1 MKDIF
6 YFGEEV
12 KDYNVR
18 VLNEREVRAGA
29 GILFVLAMTAF
40 FNAFLIG
47 NYVYLKIFVILFLID
62 FVIRV
67 FINPKFSPSLILGRF
82 VVSKQ
87 KVEYAGAPQ
96 KKFAWG
102 IGIALALTM
111 FIIVVL
117 LDITGPIN
125 FAICLVCL
133 TVLFLETSFGI
144 CLGCTIYNWFNK
156 EKAKLCPGG
165 ACELQIKQKIQQIT
179 PVQIVIV
186 IAFVVFMILISRFF
200 LVL

>member
-6 YFGEEV
+6 QFGEEV
-12 KDYNVR
+12 KGYDVR
-18 VLNEREVRAGA
+18 VMNEREVRAAA

-40 FNAFLIG
+40 FNALLVG
-47 NYVYLKIFVILFLID
+47 NYTFLKIFVILFLTD
-62 FVIRV
+62 FLIRV

-102 IGIALALTM
+102 IGIALAATM
-111 FIIVVL
+111 FVIVVL
-117 LDITGPIN
+117 FNITGPII

-144 CLGCTIYNWFNK
+144 CVGCKTYYLAIQL
-156 EKAKLCPGG
+156 KLLKKPEVKPNCMGNS
-165 ACELQIKQKIQQIT
+165 CE
-179 PVQIVIV
+179 V
-186 IAFVVFMILISRFF
+186 
-200 LVL
+200 